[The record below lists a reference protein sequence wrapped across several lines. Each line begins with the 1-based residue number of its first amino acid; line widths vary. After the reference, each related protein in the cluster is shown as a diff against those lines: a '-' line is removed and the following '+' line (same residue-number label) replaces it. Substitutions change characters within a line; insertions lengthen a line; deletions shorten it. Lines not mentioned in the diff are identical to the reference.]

1 MKTVTAQDLIDK
13 FRLAVESVAPAFTDE
28 EICEFLTQGQ
38 LLLVKELLSLPIIFP
53 AGVLHRKEH
62 DLDNAMIPMSEGAY
76 SDTPIYYKD
85 LSKSNLNILK
95 FISAMV
101 VVDNMPSLK
110 YYTTTTIDPKN
121 INKFIVTETNTPY
134 LEKPVV
140 TYTALKKDSVDYK
153 NLIVIFGKNH
163 NVDGSDVYAQVEY
176 ITYPAPILSTS
187 LDTPIEFPELAEQ
200 IVEMAKTLALKSLYE
215 TNPSNAVS
223 SNAPNKQEE

>member
-1 MKTVTAQDLIDK
+1 MKIVTAQDLIDK

-85 LSKSNLNILK
+85 LSNLNILK

-101 VVDNMPSLK
+101 VVNNMASLK

-140 TYTALKKDSVDYK
+140 TYTALKKDSVDK

-163 NVDGSDVYAQVEY
+163 NVDGSYVYAQVEY

-187 LDTPIEFPELAEQ
+187 LIEFPELAEQ

>member
-1 MKTVTAQDLIDK
+1 MKIVTAQDLIDK

-85 LSKSNLNILK
+85 LSNLNILK

-101 VVDNMPSLK
+101 VVDNIK

-187 LDTPIEFPELAEQ
+187 LSTPIEFPELAEQ

>member
-1 MKTVTAQDLIDK
+1 MKIVTAQDLIDK

-85 LSKSNLNILK
+85 LSNLNILK

-101 VVDNMPSLK
+101 VVGNMASLK

-163 NVDGSDVYAQVEY
+163 NVDDSDVYAQVEY

-187 LDTPIEFPELAEQ
+187 LYTPIEFPELAEQ

>member
-1 MKTVTAQDLIDK
+1 MKNVTAQDLIDK

-85 LSKSNLNILK
+85 LSNLHILK

-101 VVDNMPSLK
+101 VVDNTPSLK

-140 TYTALKKDSVDYK
+140 TYTALKKDTVDYK

>member
-53 AGVLHRKEH
+53 AGVLHKEH

-76 SDTPIYYKD
+76 SNTPIYYKD
-85 LSKSNLNILK
+85 LSNLNILK

-140 TYTALKKDSVDYK
+140 TYTALKKDSVGYK

-215 TNPSNAVS
+215 TNPSNTVS

>member
-1 MKTVTAQDLIDK
+1 MKIVTAQDLIDK

-62 DLDNAMIPMSEGAY
+62 DNAMIPMSEGAY

-85 LSKSNLNILK
+85 LSNLHILK

-101 VVDNMPSLK
+101 VVDNTPSLK

-140 TYTALKKDSVDYK
+140 TYTALKKDNVDYK

>member
-53 AGVLHRKEH
+53 AGVLHKKEH

-85 LSKSNLNILK
+85 LSNLSILK

-140 TYTALKKDSVDYK
+140 TYTALKKDSVGYK

-187 LDTPIEFPELAEQ
+187 LTPIEFPELAEQ